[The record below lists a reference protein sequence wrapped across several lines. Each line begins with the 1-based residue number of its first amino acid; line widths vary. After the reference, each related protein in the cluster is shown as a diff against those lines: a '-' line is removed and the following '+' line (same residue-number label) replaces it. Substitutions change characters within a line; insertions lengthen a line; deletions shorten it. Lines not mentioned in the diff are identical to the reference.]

1 MKLTYFALAVTGA
14 AAQSFIDYIVEEAV
28 NSIYTET
35 DNGYTIDLSPYY
47 KQQWAETPSSYSFK
61 HEISV
66 DGVNTDD
73 QTAILVLNDDS
84 FDFTLLENGFM
95 SNNEWYADV
104 NPGMFHAFDTYNG
117 VTSIVGK
124 CTDGENDNLYG
135 SFDATMDAKY
145 LFNSES
151 DNSQAKTRA
160 SGTSKTVVTT
170 NNINHVATKKVVN
183 TGYPEFV
190 SLDAFGL
197 GLWDDQDINVEID
210 VNANMN
216 KCRKFMRTNFLSSKP
231 KDACKVASSV
241 TVTDNEDNS
250 SDTVGIR
257 FEMFSKF
264 IALLAKESGAPEW
277 KGLVVRGEDTNN
289 AIDFIGNHNFYG
301 LYAVEGQFRKQI
313 AQGNAE
319 LILRAPGCST
329 WENILIPHLEN
340 KMEPWGEF
348 FDKITSEDFSSLSN
362 LVYHFDKFLA
372 SFDDEFDFSEFIR
385 LTHIAS
391 EVGNFTTEDVAVV
404 LAMFNEEIVKELEDS
419 NDDLFDDLR
428 NYVEEDII
436 NNGFSS
442 YESSFGG
449 IF

>member
-1 MKLTYFALAVTGA
+1 MKLSYFALAITGA
-14 AAQSFIDYIVEEAV
+14 AAQSFIDVIVEEAV

-35 DNGYTIDLSPYY
+35 DNGYTIDLAPYY

-66 DGVNTDD
+66 DGEHIDE
-73 QTAILVLNDDS
+73 QTVILVYTDDS
-84 FDFTLLENGFM
+84 FDFTLLDNGFM
-95 SNNEWYADV
+95 SNNEWYADI
-104 NPGMFHAFDTYNG
+104 NPGLFNAFDTWNG

-124 CTDGENDNLYG
+124 CTDGENGNLYG
-135 SFDATMDAKY
+135 SFDATMDARY
-145 LFNSES
+145 ILNNSDGS
-151 DNSQAKTRA
+151 SAKTRA
-160 SGTSKTVVTT
+160 SGTSKTVVST
-170 NNINHVATKKVVN
+170 NNINHVVSKKVVN

-190 SLDAFGL
+190 SLDPFGL
-197 GLWDDQDINVEID
+197 GIWDDQDISVEVD

-216 KCRKFMRTNFLSSKP
+216 KCRKFMKTNFLSSKP
-231 KDACKVASSV
+231 KDACKVSSSV
-241 TVTDNEDNS
+241 TVTDNES
-250 SDTVGIR
+250 QTSDTFGIR

-264 IALLAKESGAPEW
+264 IALLGKESGAPEW
-277 KGLVVRGEDTNN
+277 VGVVVRGEDTNN
-289 AIDFIGNHNFYG
+289 NIDFIGNHNFYG

-313 AQGNAE
+313 AQGNAL

-340 KMEPWGEF
+340 KMKPWGKF
-348 FDKITSEDFSSLSN
+348 FDKITSEDLASLSN

-372 SFDDEFDFSEFIR
+372 SFDDEFDFSEFMR
-385 LTHIAS
+385 LTHISS
-391 EVGNFTTEDVAVV
+391 EAAEITNQDICDV
-404 LAMFNEEIVKELEDS
+404 LTMFNEEIVAELSDS
-419 NDDLFDDLR
+419 NDDIFDDIR
-428 NYVEEDII
+428 SYVEEDII